1 MPSSAAA
8 HPDGSRPTPA
18 PDDTRRPT
26 DDQARAAQGASLST
40 VASMRRLVPYI
51 RPVLPRILA
60 GVLCALGASLAALA
74 VPRVLQW
81 LVNGPL
87 TAGLATHDESGLW
100 WGVVLVLVLGVAEAG
115 LIAAR
120 RALILIPGTN
130 IEARLRT
137 ELFTHLQDLPVAFH
151 DRWPGG
157 QLLSRSMSDLGLLR
171 RWIAFGMLTLV
182 VSSVTIVVGIGILV
196 ATGGVLGL
204 IYLAGAIPM
213 TVMAFTFSRRFRAVS
228 RKSQDQAG
236 DLATAVEESVHG
248 IRVLKAFGRGRD
260 ALSSFARQADELRG
274 TELDK
279 AKIQS
284 GLQAWLTAVPEL
296 TLGVSLVVGVWM
308 VSEGRITVGAL
319 VAFFATAAVVNSPV
333 IDLGMV
339 LSMTLN
345 ARTAVDRYFDVM
357 TTPNTLPDPAAPR
370 EVTDPHGELA
380 FTGVHFRYGDAPAEG
395 PGSTDVLDGVDLVL
409 PPGKTVAL
417 VGLTGSGKSTLA
429 MLVPRLYEVTGG
441 SVSIDGVDV
450 RDMTREHL
458 RSLVGVAFEDAT
470 LFSASVRDNVLLG
483 APDDARTDADLARAL
498 DVAQA
503 GFTYE
508 LPQGTSTT
516 IGEEGM
522 SLSGGQRQRIA
533 LARAIAARPRVLVLD
548 DPLSALDVDTEAAIQ
563 ARLADELEEITTLI
577 VAHRPSTVALAD
589 LVAVLQDGR
598 VTAVGPHSEL
608 LATNEHYRYVISS
621 LEDEFT
627 PPPPDDVEVARQVAR
642 GEARAVVDE
651 ALDSGDATP
660 SGRNGATAIG
670 AWQASEG
677 SER

>member
-8 HPDGSRPTPA
+8 RPNGSRPTTA
-18 PDDTRRPT
+18 TDDTEHPT
-26 DDQARAAQGASLST
+26 EDQARAAQGASLST
-40 VASMRRLVPYI
+40 VASMRRLVPFI
-51 RPVLPRILA
+51 RPVLPRIVA
-60 GVLCALGASLAALA
+60 GVVCALGASLAALA
-74 VPRVLQW
+74 VPRVLEW

-87 TAGLATHDESGLW
+87 TEGLAKHDESGLW
-100 WGVVLVLVLGVAEAG
+100 WGVGLVLLLGVAEAA

-120 RALILIPGTN
+120 RALVLIPGTN

-137 ELFTHLQDLPVAFH
+137 ELFTHLQDLPVSFH

-182 VSSVTIVVGIGILV
+182 VSSVTIVVGIAILV

-213 TVMAFTFSRRFRAVS
+213 AVMAFTFSRRFRAVS

-260 ALSSFARQADELRG
+260 ALHSFSRQADELRG

-279 AKIQS
+279 ARIQA

-308 VSEGRITVGAL
+308 ASEGRITVGAL

-345 ARTAVDRYFDVM
+345 ARTAVDRYFDVLN
-357 TTPNTLPDPAAPR
+357 TPNTLPDPAQPV

-380 FTGVHFRYGDAPAEG
+380 FLDVHFRYGDAPTEG

-441 SVSIDGVDV
+441 SVTIDGVDV

-483 APDDARTDADLARAL
+483 APDGARSEADLTRAL
-498 DVAQA
+498 DVARA
-503 GFTYE
+503 GFAYD
-508 LPQGTSTT
+508 LPDGTSTT

-563 ARLADELEEITTLI
+563 SRLATELEGITTLV

-608 LATNEHYRYVISS
+608 LATSEHYRYVISS
-621 LEDEFT
+621 LEEEFT
-627 PPPPDDVEVARQVAR
+627 PPPPEDVEVARQVAL
-642 GEARAVVDE
+642 GEARAVVDD
-651 ALDSGDATP
+651 ALDSGDTTP
-660 SGRNGATAIG
+660 AGRTGATATG